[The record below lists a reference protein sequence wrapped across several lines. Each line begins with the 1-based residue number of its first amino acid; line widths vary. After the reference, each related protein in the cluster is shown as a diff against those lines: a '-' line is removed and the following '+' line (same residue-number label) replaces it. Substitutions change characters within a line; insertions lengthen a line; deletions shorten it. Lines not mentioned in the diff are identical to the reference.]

1 MSHIPLDLGAD
12 GSVAEPM
19 QTRSFSHLPK
29 LSSTQIGAVGEAVI
43 GAGLML
49 ASRGRLSPFKPLADD
64 HGTDLLLFDKTTQ
77 RSSPLQIKCRT
88 GFDDAA
94 AQTVQF
100 DVRLKT
106 YAQEGSGF
114 ILAAL
119 LDEAAIRVCWLFS
132 VSEFSAVAKQKD
144 SKLVIVASAKPS
156 AQDKYRPYRHDN
168 LASVAR
174 KLLGT

>member
-1 MSHIPLDLGAD
+1 
-12 GSVAEPM
+12 M
-19 QTRSFSHLPK
+19 QTGSFPPLQK
-29 LSSTQIGAVGEAVI
+29 LSSTQIGAIGEAVI

-49 ASRGRLSPFKPLADD
+49 ASRGQLSPFKPLADD

-77 RSSPLQIKCRT
+77 KSSPLQIKCRT
-88 GFDDAA
+88 GFDNVA

-114 ILAAL
+114 ILTAL

-144 SKLVIVASAKPS
+144 SKLVIVASAKPN
-156 AQDKYRPYRHDN
+156 ARDKCRPYRYDE
-168 LASVAR
+168 LAAVAQ
-174 KLLGT
+174 KLLGSD

>member
-1 MSHIPLDLGAD
+1 MSHIPLDLAAAR
-12 GSVAEPM
+12 SVAGPM
-19 QTRSFSHLPK
+19 QAGPFSPSET
-29 LSSTQIGAVGEAVI
+29 LSSTQIGAVGEAII

-77 RSSPLQIKCRT
+77 KSSPLQIKCRT
-88 GFDDAA
+88 RFDDLA

-114 ILAAL
+114 ILAVL
-119 LDEAAIRVCWLFS
+119 LDDAAIRVCWLFS

-144 SKLVIVASAKPS
+144 SKLVIVASAKPG
-156 AQDKYRPYRHDN
+156 AQDKCRPYRHDS
-168 LASVAR
+168 LASVAQ
-174 KLLGT
+174 KLLRA

>member
-1 MSHIPLDLGAD
+1 
-12 GSVAEPM
+12 M
-19 QTRSFSHLPK
+19 QTRSFSHIPK

>member
-1 MSHIPLDLGAD
+1 MQDVPFSPIP
-12 GSVAEPM
+12 
-19 QTRSFSHLPK
+19 R

-43 GAGLML
+43 GAGLIL
-49 ASRGRLSPFKPLADD
+49 ASGGRLSPFKPLADD

-119 LDEAAIRVCWLFS
+119 LDGAAIRVCWLFS
-132 VSEFSAVAKQKD
+132 AGEFSAIAKQKD
-144 SKLVIVASAKPS
+144 SKLVIVASAKAN
-156 AQDKYRPYRHDN
+156 AQDRCRPYRHDD

-174 KLLGT
+174 RLLGA